1 MSSRVGLRD
10 RIKEYLLKQGFKE
23 VGRFVFENDAPG
35 LLAYFTKVHI
45 DCRYLTQEHMR
56 VLGRR
61 SNMVGNMFGSMEVLF
76 QGDVDTMT
84 EFVTIMKT
92 TKAINYNSEF

>member
-10 RIKEYLLKQGFKE
+10 HIKEYLLKQGFKE

-35 LLAYFTKVHI
+35 FLTYFTTVHI

-61 SNMVGNMFGSMEVLF
+61 GNMFGSMEVLF

-92 TKAINYNSEF
+92 TKAINYEWDPTK